1 MCTSPT
7 ASMGN
12 AISRH
17 YNDVI
22 MGTMTS
28 QITGVSI
35 VCLTVCSGE
44 DERKHQ
50 SYVSLAYVRG
60 IHQWPVDSLHRG
72 PVTRKMFPFDDVI
85 VKYRRGS
92 RFDVLWCG
100 FWQVDF
106 THILHVYFISVKMGS
121 VMRGYFHMKL
131 WVVIIEDV
139 VRKMAAILYWSQCV
153 KFETAS
159 HHWTSFNT
167 LTPHSDAM
175 CHVS

>member
-106 THILHVYFISVKMGS
+106 THILHDYFISVKMGS

-131 WVVIIEDV
+131 WGVKKWRPFCIGLNVLSSKQHLTTGHHLTHWRHIV
-139 VRKMAAILYWSQCV
+139 TPCVMYLNHWSR
-153 KFETAS
+153 
-159 HHWTSFNT
+159 
-167 LTPHSDAM
+167 
-175 CHVS
+175 